1 MSDPFSIA
9 SGSAGLV
16 SLGLTLCKGLAEY
29 VSAVK
34 SHGEDVRNLETKLK
48 NLQMFLAAVNATLK
62 ELPHLQ
68 GCQLP
73 GDVVK
78 VVEASLDQSKN
89 GMVRLAGFLEECS
102 GRIQSTGSLPA
113 CPSNLHKMGKKA
125 VYYFRRGT
133 LKELE
138 QMLGS
143 VQDQLNLSLTLLNV
157 RFLTSQSQDYRQ
169 ITEYMSLST
178 TRLLSLQSSV
188 AGLEN
193 NLSNTSETV
202 TTLSE
207 ELAMAQ
213 DSLQLTTTQFHEL
226 ATSLQ
231 RLLQRVI
238 SLLALIA
245 IPLLNMTLTVLRRAY
260 RDVPRSILSLPTDNI
275 LFEDMLGRS
284 FSLQFSLVCEWKIFE
299 AFLTTRF
306 EDIPG
311 ESFVNSGQYH
321 LLDGLQSTVLPRS
334 RRGWAN
340 SIFPGSKVVMSLRA
354 ENHFPEHCPRC
365 GAALNNG
372 PGSRVVKC
380 TTIGCWTAF
389 QETRDAIEDFP
400 ENGPELEA
408 LACFSNQ
415 VTKTQEMDLK
425 PFTRIHFHSLYFVR
439 RIVKVV
445 KNTTTIIPFNLRAK
459 GLALYL
465 VVQNMANAFNQFF
478 NPIVLQAITWK
489 YYAVYIAI
497 GIAYAIDIYL
507 WFPKMKQLTIEEI
520 SLVFDFPGRDGRK
533 MAAAAL
539 ANRIRAGGNTDRE
552 SNSVKVD
559 MNHVKTK

>member
-29 VSAVK
+29 ISAVK
-34 SHGEDVRNLETKLK
+34 SHGEDVRNLETKL
-48 NLQMFLAAVNATLK
+48 NTLQMFLAAVDATLK

-68 GCQLP
+68 GCRLP

-78 VVEASLDQSKN
+78 VVEASLDQSKD

-102 GRIQSTGSLPA
+102 GRTHPRSSSAA
-113 CPSNLHKMGKKA
+113 CPSSLQKMGKKA

-138 QMLGS
+138 QILGS

-157 RFLTSQSQDYRQ
+157 RFLISQTQDYRS

-188 AGLEN
+188 TGLEN
-193 NLSNTSETV
+193 CFSNASETV
-202 TTLSE
+202 AAPSENLTT
-207 ELAMAQ
+207 AQ
-213 DSLQLTTTQFHEL
+213 ESLQLTTGQFHEL
-226 ATSLQ
+226 GKSLQ
-231 RLLQRVI
+231 GLLERAI

-245 IPLLNMTLTVLRRAY
+245 IPLLNGALTVMRRAY
-260 RDVPRSILSLPTDNI
+260 RDIPRSILSLPTDNI

-284 FSLQFSLVCEWKIFE
+284 FSLQFSLVCEWRIFE

-340 SIFPGSKVVMSLRA
+340 SISPGSKVVMSLRA
-354 ENHFPEHCPRC
+354 DNHFPKHCPRC
-365 GAALNNG
+365 GVTLNNG
-372 PGSRVVKC
+372 PESHVVKC

-389 QETRDAIEDFP
+389 QETSDAISNFL
-400 ENGPELEA
+400 ENGIDLEGPI
-408 LACFSNQ
+408 CFSDK
-415 VTKTQEMDLK
+415 VTEPQEMDLK
-425 PFTRIHFHSLYFVR
+425 PFTRIHFYSLYYNPETSWCPKCFLCLTK
-439 RIVKVV
+439 I
-445 KNTTTIIPFNLRAK
+445 TL
-459 GLALYL
+459 
-465 VVQNMANAFNQFF
+465 FF
-478 NPIVLQAITWK
+478 I
-489 YYAVYIAI
+489 
-497 GIAYAIDIYL
+497 
-507 WFPKMKQLTIEEI
+507 KQERCK
-520 SLVFDFPGRDGRK
+520 SLSEV
-533 MAAAAL
+533 
-539 ANRIRAGGNTDRE
+539 
-552 SNSVKVD
+552 
-559 MNHVKTK
+559 